1 LAGQAI
7 VLVLIATFALLGPRW
22 PDPLASPLR
31 IVGLM
36 VAAVGCVLAASAG
49 MRLGRSLT
57 PLPKPRE
64 GGTLSDQGVYAL
76 VRHPMYGGVLLAAIG
91 LSLVTSPAALI
102 PTAVGFVFLELK
114 SEREETW
121 LVERYPEY
129 RPYRRRVRWK
139 FVPGIR

>member
-1 LAGQAI
+1 
-7 VLVLIATFALLGPRW
+7 
-22 PDPLASPLR
+22 
-31 IVGLM
+31 
-36 VAAVGCVLAASAG
+36 
-49 MRLGRSLT
+49 
-57 PLPKPRE
+57 
-64 GGTLSDQGVYAL
+64 
-76 VRHPMYGGVLLAAIG
+76 LAAIG